1 MFERIKHGSQ
11 IQRLTI
17 CAMLI
22 ALGVVLKGL
31 LSVSVPAAFTS
42 FGVKSMNIGFGMLPI
57 LLLCVLY
64 GPLYGMAGA
73 LAWDILSALLFPMGA
88 FEPWFSFSACLFGLI
103 TGIFFMKTRADSPK
117 YSTGYI
123 LMTCAVGQICYSV
136 IFNTLLLI
144 WLFGLPPVPLFIAR
158 TLENLI
164 MIPLNTL
171 IISYLINK
179 LKAIK

>member
-73 LAWDILSALLFPMGA
+73 LAWIYCRRC
-88 FEPWFSFSACLFGLI
+88 FS
-103 TGIFFMKTRADSPK
+103 
-117 YSTGYI
+117 
-123 LMTCAVGQICYSV
+123 
-136 IFNTLLLI
+136 
-144 WLFGLPPVPLFIAR
+144 
-158 TLENLI
+158 
-164 MIPLNTL
+164 
-171 IISYLINK
+171 SYGRI
-179 LKAIK
+179 